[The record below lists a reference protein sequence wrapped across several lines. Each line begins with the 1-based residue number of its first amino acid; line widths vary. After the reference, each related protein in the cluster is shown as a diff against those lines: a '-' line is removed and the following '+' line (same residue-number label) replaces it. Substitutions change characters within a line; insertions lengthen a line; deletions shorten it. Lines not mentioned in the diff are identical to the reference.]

1 MKHIIW
7 DFNGTLLC
15 DAQLSVDTD
24 NAVFAQL
31 GLPPITLEDYRRCM
45 TMPVRDFYLALGVD
59 YSVHPYE
66 LISRLWLD
74 VFNAKAVDAG
84 LVPGVLDVVDDLA
97 RAGVTQSVLSAS
109 YEVSLRRQCDALG
122 LTARM
127 AAVDGLEDESAT
139 HKTDIGRRQM
149 ARLRLDPRETVLVGD
164 MAADAELAR
173 ALGVSCVLVAWGHND
188 LGRLEATGLPVAHTA
203 QELGRLLVGMAAK

>member
-31 GLPPITLEDYRRCM
+31 GLPPITLEDYRLCM

-97 RAGVTQSVLSAS
+97 RAGVTQ
-109 YEVSLRRQCDALG
+109 
-122 LTARM
+122 
-127 AAVDGLEDESAT
+127 
-139 HKTDIGRRQM
+139 
-149 ARLRLDPRETVLVGD
+149 
-164 MAADAELAR
+164 
-173 ALGVSCVLVAWGHND
+173 
-188 LGRLEATGLPVAHTA
+188 
-203 QELGRLLVGMAAK
+203 

>member
-31 GLPPITLEDYRRCM
+31 RLPPITLEDYRRCM
-45 TMPVRDFYLALGVD
+45 TMPVSDFYLALGVD
-59 YSVHPYE
+59 YDVHPYA

-74 VFNAKAVDAG
+74 AFNAKAVDAG
-84 LVPGVLDVVDDLA
+84 LVPGVLDVVDAMA
-97 RAGVTQSVLSAS
+97 RVGCTQSVLSAS

-122 LTARM
+122 LTPRM

-149 ARLRLDPRETVLVGD
+149 ARLGLDPRTTVLVGD
-164 MAADAELAR
+164 MAADAQLAR
-173 ALGVSCVLVAWGHND
+173 TLGIDCVLVSWGHND
-188 LGRLEATGLPVAHTA
+188 LLRLEATGLPVAHTT
-203 QELGRLLVGMAAK
+203 QELERFLREKAAK